1 MKIFDSHSA
10 VEKVFTSVIK
20 PQQVLSVYW
29 FGDNDPGRFLTETKS
44 QKP

>member
-1 MKIFDSHSA
+1 MEA
-10 VEKVFTSVIK
+10 NEYLEKVFTSDVK